1 MTLKRF
7 NATRSAKHTYLAVV
21 IGAVSGVSSS
31 LQAQDYV
38 EDIADKPHNVKK
50 TTISMQPKL
59 TAAQIDWVKLANLPS
74 EERDTLHNSCTGKYV
89 DPLSF
94 TVIDDTQDMDALPLI
109 VEADTST
116 ISGGNKAVLE
126 GDVIVTQGT
135 RSIKAQR
142 MTYDRTID
150 QALLETDVT
159 IRQPGMLV
167 VGQVATASTV
177 KNYAKFTESS
187 FVLHETHMRGSA
199 ESVSHS
205 DGGRILLTNG
215 RITSC
220 EPDSNAWSLQ
230 GAELSIDQE
239 QGQGYGRH
247 VQVRIA
253 DIPIFYLPY
262 ISFPVG
268 DQRKSG
274 FLYPS
279 ISSSDDGGIDIAAP
293 YYWNIAPNYDATI
306 TPRFISG
313 RGAMLETEFRHLSQQ
328 FSQDVN
334 VAFLPNDNGGVD
346 EDVEELI
353 ASGEIQEEEGIP
365 HKGQNRWLIQYTQNT
380 VESKQWSLTT
390 DYTKVSDIDYLR
402 DLSTSSFSVNDTT
415 YLNQQ
420 IQIDYRFNNWVLDAQ
435 LQNYQVLLSDIDS
448 PYRKLPEINLN
459 GEYYLGQH
467 GYIGHVNT
475 ELKHQYTYF
484 DHATNESLN
493 GSPIITGQRLV
504 TNYTI
509 NNTLEN
515 DWGYLK
521 AGVGYKSLNY
531 KLQDID
537 ASDVALNDDTLSF
550 GAAQASIDMSMAF
563 ENPNGRFLQTLEP
576 RLYYLY
582 RQFTDQTSLY
592 DADTNGQPLNFDTS
606 VRTFSYDQL
615 YRDSRFSGYDRL
627 DDANRVTLGITS
639 RWFSKTTGT
648 ELLSGSI
655 GQITHLS
662 DRRVGLNDV
671 NTQLER
677 TSELAANMTFPV
689 GPLANAYVDLIYNQE
704 NKKLDRLS
712 SGINFATHDNRILVN
727 ILYSHIA
734 INPEVS
740 ESERIDQVDAN
751 FFTPLNHEW
760 SLFARANYDFE
771 NDQELESFLGLEYD
785 NCCYKFSFLAR
796 RWLDSNI
803 ANITENNESTFD
815 SGIFFEIQLKG
826 LGGSGAKVQ
835 SILEDSIPGYRD
847 R

>member
-1 MTLKRF
+1 MTSKRF
-7 NATRSAKHTYLAVV
+7 NATRSVTYTCLAVA

-38 EDIADKPHNVKK
+38 EDMSEKPHNLNKE
-50 TTISMQPKL
+50 TTPVQPKL
-59 TAAQIDWVKLANLPS
+59 TAAQIDWVTLANLS
-74 EERDTLHNSCTGKYV
+74 DDERDTLHSSCTGKYI
-89 DPLSF
+89 DPLAYM
-94 TVIDDTQDMDALPLI
+94 VVNGTQDMDALPLI

-126 GDVIVTQGT
+126 GDVIVTQGVQ
-135 RSIKAQR
+135 SIKAQR

-150 QALLETDVT
+150 QALLETNVT

-187 FVLHETHMRGSA
+187 FLLHETHMRGNA
-199 ESVSHS
+199 ESVSQN
-205 DGGRILLTNG
+205 DGGQILLTNG
-215 RITSC
+215 SITSC
-220 EPDSNAWSLQ
+220 EPNSNAWSLQ
-230 GAELSIDQE
+230 GAELSINQE
-239 QGQGYGRH
+239 TGQGYGKH

-253 DIPIFYLPY
+253 DVPIFYLPY

-334 VAFLPNDNGGVD
+334 LAFLPNDDGGID
-346 EDVEELI
+346 EDVDELI
-353 ASGEIQEEEGIP
+353 ASGEIDEEEGIP
-365 HKGQNRWLIQYTQNT
+365 HKGQDRWLIQYTQNT
-380 VESKQWSLTT
+380 VANKQWSLTT

-420 IQIDYRFNNWVLDAQ
+420 IQVDYRFNHWTLDAQ

-459 GEYYLGQH
+459 GEYYLGQ
-467 GYIGHVNT
+467 YDYVGHVNT
-475 ELKHQYTYF
+475 ALKHQYTYF
-484 DHATNESLN
+484 DHVTNESLN

-504 TNYTI
+504 TNYNI

-515 DWGYLK
+515 GWGSLK
-521 AGVGYKSLNY
+521 AGVGYKSLSY

-537 ASDVALNDDTLSF
+537 ASDVALNEDTLTF

-563 ENPNGRFLQTLEP
+563 ENPNGKFLQTLEP
-576 RLYYLY
+576 RIYYLY

-592 DADTNGQPLNFDTS
+592 DVDTNGQSLNFDTS

-639 RWFSKTTGT
+639 RWFSKETGT

-671 NTQLER
+671 NTELER

-689 GPLANAYVDLIYNQE
+689 GPLASAYVDLIYNQE

-712 SGINFATHDNRILVN
+712 SGINFATRDNRILAHL
-727 ILYSHIA
+727 LYSHIA
-734 INPEVS
+734 INPEVT
-740 ESERIDQVDAN
+740 ESERIDQVDAS

-803 ANITENNESTFD
+803 ANITENDEPTFD
-815 SGIFFEIQLKG
+815 NGIFFEIQLKG